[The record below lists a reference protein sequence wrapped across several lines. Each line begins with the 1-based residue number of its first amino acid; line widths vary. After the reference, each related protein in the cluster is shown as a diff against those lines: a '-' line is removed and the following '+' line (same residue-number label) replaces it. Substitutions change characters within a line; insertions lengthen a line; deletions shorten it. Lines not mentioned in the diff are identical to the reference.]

1 MKILILQPKMIGDVL
16 TSSILF
22 EILRKEFPD
31 ADLHYAINKNTLAVV
46 EGNPFIDEFI
56 ILDTDFNGKKSNLV
70 NNIRRVRKNKYD
82 VIIDAYGKLSTNF
95 ITLFSSC
102 PITISK
108 FKWYTSFIYKYP
120 ITYYDIPKTNA
131 GLAIENRLQLLEPMN
146 FGLISKVKPKIYL
159 SAADREQA
167 LQQLNEHNIDLNKPL
182 FMISAMG
189 SNDIKS
195 YPLDYMSQ
203 ILDLVAD
210 RIECNMLLN
219 YIPDQQPL
227 MTILVSKCKESTR
240 DRIKVDLY
248 GKSLRNFIALTSYC
262 TALIGNEGGAV
273 NMAKAIDVPTFTIF
287 SPWIMKDDWNIFED
301 HKNVSVHLKDY
312 KPKLFANQD
321 GKAIKKSALQLYKL
335 FEPHY
340 FEDQLKRFLKQFKNH
355 QDA

>member
-1 MKILILQPKMIGDVL
+1 
-16 TSSILF
+16 
-22 EILRKEFPD
+22 
-31 ADLHYAINKNTLAVV
+31 
-46 EGNPFIDEFI
+46 
-56 ILDTDFNGKKSNLV
+56 
-70 NNIRRVRKNKYD
+70 
-82 VIIDAYGKLSTNF
+82 
-95 ITLFSSC
+95 
-102 PITISK
+102 
-108 FKWYTSFIYKYP
+108 
-120 ITYYDIPKTNA
+120 
-131 GLAIENRLQLLEPMN
+131 
-146 FGLISKVKPKIYL
+146 
-159 SAADREQA
+159 
-167 LQQLNEHNIDLNKPL
+167 QQLNEHNIDLNKPL